1 MVSEEVLFW
10 GLGIGFS
17 GLLVSIINAIYFHFR
32 YQKKID
38 ETIAG
43 KEDDI
48 GFLIGM
54 TRLMM
59 YGHYC
64 LFPKRA
70 RRAGVYNI
78 FTRLPRIQRAHLI
91 FHWLSILL
99 FSFIT
104 FGFSVLVE
112 R

>member
-1 MVSEEVLFW
+1 MVSEEIILW
-10 GLGIGFS
+10 GLGIGFI
-17 GLLVSIINAIYFHFR
+17 GLFVTILNAIYFHFR

-38 ETIAG
+38 EAIAG
-43 KEDDI
+43 REDDI
-48 GFLIGM
+48 GFLLGM

-70 RRAGVYNI
+70 QRAGVYNI
-78 FTRLPRIQRAHLI
+78 FLGLPRIQRAHLI
-91 FHWLSILL
+91 FHWFSLLL

-104 FGFSVLVE
+104 FGCSALIE
-112 R
+112 